1 MVGLDY
7 CPDGF
12 FFFFFFLSVGIY
24 NPVEQEVMAG
34 QCQKIVDNMHWKK
47 NNFSISLWDLLPTF
61 NCFTSICFEWKIES
75 INDADLFSQPPLLI
89 FTKGAN
95 ISGG

>member
-12 FFFFFFLSVGIY
+12 FILFFLSVGIY

-47 NNFSISLWDLLPTF
+47 TILVFLYEIFSPLSIVLLQF
-61 NCFTSICFEWKIES
+61 VLNERLK
-75 INDADLFSQPPLLI
+75 A
-89 FTKGAN
+89 
-95 ISGG
+95 